1 MAFQLRGR
9 RDDAM
14 ADINITPFVD
24 VVLVLLV
31 IFMLTAHV
39 MEFGVEVD
47 VPKTKQVSDTT
58 KEMPMVII
66 SNQGE
71 LLINDQPV
79 NINDLVAKLEPLLGK
94 DRGAYLKCDK
104 TVPWEV
110 PVQVMAE
117 LGRAKVSVNV
127 VAQPLESAPKKRR

>member
-1 MAFQLRGR
+1 
-9 RDDAM
+9 M

-24 VVLVLLV
+24 VVLVLLI

-47 VPKTKQVSDTT
+47 VPKTKQVSETT
-58 KEMPMVII
+58 KEMPVVNI
-66 SNQGE
+66 SGKGE
-71 LLINDQPV
+71 LLLNDQQV
-79 NINDLVAKLEPLLGK
+79 NINDLVKKLEPMLGK
-94 DRGAYLKCDK
+94 DRGAYLRCDK
-104 TVPWEV
+104 NVPWEV

-127 VAQPLESAPKKRR
+127 VAQPLENVPKRR